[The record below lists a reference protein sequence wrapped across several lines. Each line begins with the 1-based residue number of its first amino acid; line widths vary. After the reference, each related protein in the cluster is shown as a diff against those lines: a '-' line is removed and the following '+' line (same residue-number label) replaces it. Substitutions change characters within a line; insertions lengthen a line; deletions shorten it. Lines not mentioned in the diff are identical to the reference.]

1 MDSPSLAGILVTG
14 LVRGGLYSLMAVGLA
29 LMFGVMNIAN
39 FAHGEAYMLGAYV
52 GFFAYTA
59 FGLSPLV
66 AIAVAAVAS
75 LVFGFVIDKL
85 VFRPLR
91 RTTRGDW
98 LMNSFLVALGLSFV
112 LKNGVQAI
120 VGAQFHGISQ
130 FWDGAI
136 EILPGVNI
144 AYDRAIA
151 LGLAMVSILGLWLF
165 LRRTELGRAI
175 RAVSQNERGALLM
188 GIDLNRIY
196 SITCSLSFML
206 AGLAGSAM
214 LSILPAFPSMGMNPN
229 YKSWYVVMMVGLG
242 NVPGSI
248 LGGFLVGLLETVTYY
263 YLGGGWQDVVSL
275 CLLIVILIFKP
286 SGLFGTTEV
295 KGKLER

>member
-1 MDSPSLAGILVTG
+1 MDSPSLAGILVTS

-52 GFFAYTA
+52 GFFAYTM
-59 FGLSPLV
+59 FGLSPLM

-91 RTTRGDW
+91 RNTRGDW

-120 VGAQFHGISQ
+120 WGAQFHGISQ
-130 FWDGAI
+130 FFDGAM
-136 EILPGVNI
+136 EILPGVTI
-144 AYDRAIA
+144 AYDRAVA
-151 LGLAMVSILGLWLF
+151 LGLAIVSILGLWLF

-206 AGLAGSAM
+206 AGLAGGAM

-248 LGGFLVGLLETVTYY
+248 VGGFLVGLLETVTYY

>member
-1 MDSPSLAGILVTG
+1 MDLMDLSSLSGILITG
-14 LVRGGLYSLMAVGLA
+14 LVRGGLYALMAVGLA

-52 GFFAYTA
+52 GFFAYVD
-59 FGLSPLV
+59 FGLSPIL
-66 AIAVAAVAS
+66 AIGVAAVAS
-75 LVFGFVIDKL
+75 LAFGFVADKL
-85 VFRPLR
+85 LFYSLR

-112 LKNGVQAI
+112 IKNGAQA
-120 VGAQFHGISQ
+120 VWGAQFHGISQ
-130 FWDGAI
+130 FWEGSLQ
-136 EILPGVNI
+136 ILPGVSI

-151 LGLAMVSILGLWLF
+151 LGIALVSILGLWVF
-165 LRRTELGRAI
+165 MRRTELGRAI

-206 AGLAGSAM
+206 AGLAGAAM
-214 LSILPAFPSMGMNPN
+214 LSILPAYPS
-229 YKSWYVVMMVGLG
+229 VG
-242 NVPGSI
+242 GSI

-275 CLLIVILIFKP
+275 CILILILIFKP
-286 SGLFGTTEV
+286 SGIFGTTEV